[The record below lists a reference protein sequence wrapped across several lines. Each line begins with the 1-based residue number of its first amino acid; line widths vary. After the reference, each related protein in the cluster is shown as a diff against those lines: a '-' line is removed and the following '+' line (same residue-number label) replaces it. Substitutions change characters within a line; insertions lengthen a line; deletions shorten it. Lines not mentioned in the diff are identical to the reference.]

1 MPLPSRPQRLGPYEV
16 VAKIAGGGMATIYMG
31 RTRDPK
37 TGVEKVAAIKVIRNE
52 LRKSGDFVDMFLDE
66 ARILSRLSHPNVI
79 QTLEYGADDEHHFIA
94 MELLLGRTLMDV
106 WDLCAARGLA
116 LRLDLSAFI
125 AARTADGLHCA
136 HELAGPDGSPLH
148 LIHRDV
154 NPSNIFLTY
163 DGRVKLFDFGLA
175 KALGRTAKSSAGIVK
190 GKLPYLSPEQVM
202 QFPLDRR
209 VDVFTLGATLWE
221 MTTMKRLFK
230 RDDDVETVKAVRTG
244 VIPDPRAIVP
254 HIPATLAA
262 ITKKALERSAAHRY
276 DTARDFAQAL
286 DAFLAETA
294 KPAELPQVLGAML
307 DSLFP
312 GDRAKQ
318 EGWLRKTRALPTD
331 PRRATLPPPASLP
344 LTRDDDDS

>member
-1 MPLPSRPQRLGPYEV
+1 VALPSRPQRLGPYEI

-31 RTRDPK
+31 RSRDPR
-37 TGVEKVAAIKVIRNE
+37 TGVEKVAAIKVIRKE
-52 LRKSGDFVDMFLDE
+52 LRTSGHFVDMFLDE

-79 QTLEYGADDEHHFIA
+79 QTLEYGADDDYHFIA

-106 WDLCAARGLA
+106 WDLCAGRGLA
-116 LRLDLSAFI
+116 LRLDLSAYI
-125 AARTADGLHCA
+125 AARTAEGLHSA
-136 HELAGPDGSPLH
+136 HELAGADGSPLH

-175 KALGRTAKSSAGIVK
+175 KSLGRTAKSVAGIVK

-202 QFPLDRR
+202 QFPIDRR

-230 RDDDVETVKAVRTG
+230 RDHDVETVKAVRSG
-244 VIPDPRAIVP
+244 VIPDPREVVAR
-254 HIPATLAA
+254 IPATLAA

-276 DTARDFAQAL
+276 ETALDFARAL

-294 KPAELPQVLGAML
+294 KPAELPQVMGAML

-312 GDRAKQ
+312 GDRALQ
-318 EGWLRKTRALPTD
+318 EGWLRRTRALPTD
-331 PRRATLPPPASLP
+331 PRRATVPPPAPLP
-344 LTRDDDDS
+344 VGNDDDN

>member
-1 MPLPSRPQRLGPYEV
+1 M
-16 VAKIAGGGMATIYMG
+16 
-31 RTRDPK
+31 
-37 TGVEKVAAIKVIRNE
+37 
-52 LRKSGDFVDMFLDE
+52 
-66 ARILSRLSHPNVI
+66 
-79 QTLEYGADDEHHFIA
+79 
-94 MELLLGRTLMDV
+94 
-106 WDLCAARGLA
+106 
-116 LRLDLSAFI
+116 
-125 AARTADGLHCA
+125 
-136 HELAGPDGSPLH
+136 
-148 LIHRDV
+148 

-230 RDDDVETVKAVRTG
+230 RDDDIETVKAVRTG
-244 VIPDPRAIVP
+244 VIPDPRVIVP
-254 HIPATLAA
+254 QIPATLAA
-262 ITKKALERSAAHRY
+262 VTKKALERSAAHRY
-276 DTARDFAQAL
+276 DTALDFAQAL

-331 PRRATLPPPASLP
+331 PRRATVRPPASLP
-344 LTRDDDDS
+344 VARDDDES